1 VIVLDASVAV
11 HALLQDGASRA
22 LLVDQSLQAPASI
35 DVEVAHVVRRL
46 TLTGAIPE
54 TDGQASL
61 HRWVHLGITRWAL
74 PPLLARAWE
83 LRHSVTAYDAV
94 YVALAE
100 LLDCDLVSADARLAQ
115 AHGLRCVVR
124 VVRD

>member
-1 VIVLDASVAV
+1 MIVLDASVAV

-22 LLVDQSLQAPASI
+22 LLVDLPLHAPASI

-46 TLTGAIPE
+46 TLTGAISE